1 MGKILLFFFP
11 ISCLLS
17 PFSFLLSSPHPYPPN
32 WDDLQNNVGWKLV
45 KETDRVNVYTKQL
58 PDSPIPALRAEIIS
72 DVKMELLADAAW
84 LVEKSTDVFPNA
96 FIIDA
101 GVYHRR
107 SDSSYSAFQILD
119 VPFLSPRLYQFNS
132 IRLGNSIHWVRK
144 DTVNTE
150 LNPDGLLLPPVNFGS
165 WVVTQEGA
173 KSKLTYRV
181 CTDPGGDVPH
191 WIVNQAN
198 QRYLPQMLE
207 DIVHF
212 AGKKYTDAP

>member
-1 MGKILLFFFP
+1 MG
-11 ISCLLS
+11 
-17 PFSFLLSSPHPYPPN
+17 
-32 WDDLQNNVGWKLV
+32 WELV

-107 SDSSYSAFQILD
+107 SDSSYSAFQIFD

-207 DIVHF
+207 DIESF
-212 AGKKYTDAP
+212 ARNK